1 MYVYGWVPPDVVLV
15 KVTLL
20 PVSIV
25 VAEAV
30 MVMVG
35 SALTVTVIEF
45 EDDAV
50 EPNLSTTFIVTENVP
65 VSLNVMTLP
74 T

>member
-1 MYVYGWVPPDVVLV
+1 MLV

-35 SALTVTVIEF
+35 SALTVIVIEF
-45 EDDAV
+45 EDEAV
-50 EPNLSTTFIVTENVP
+50 EPMESVTVEVIVYSP
-65 VSLNVMTLP
+65 VSEKVITFPLTE
-74 T
+74 